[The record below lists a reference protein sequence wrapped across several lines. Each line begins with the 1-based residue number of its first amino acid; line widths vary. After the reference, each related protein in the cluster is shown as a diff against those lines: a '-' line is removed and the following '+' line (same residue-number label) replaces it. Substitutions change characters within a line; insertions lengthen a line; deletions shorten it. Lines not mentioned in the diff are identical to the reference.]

1 MKAKVDHRHYSV
13 CSIRSAKQVGRDLN
27 KRVTADSVMVADGLE
42 GFLTDNERWL
52 RNYNIHSV
60 ERGVNFSCSFNPRSG
75 MCYTCLGEPHRAWES
90 DGAPVA
96 VVLSDQSFPANVPAA
111 DGGECLRV
119 MRVEDGSLHELTSE
133 LLQVLKRNMVVS
145 GMVIML
151 GSFSQ
156 LGKYGTAWY
165 AGEWIKNRN
174 LVRREP
180 GDVLVV
186 PLLPFVSVAGVGSH
200 VLRSLLELLNWV
212 DDLQD
217 PEMELLRG
225 VRRQY
230 VAEFLSPVEGGQ
242 QWAGERQNM
251 MLPISLYGEGVM
263 LYKSREWGPLPR
275 ELRPVSEDEE
285 AEWMGKLSTAMG
297 REVNIS
303 LATAVAS
310 GRTLSAVR
318 SLEEDGGQMVYK
330 VAGASNGARTVA
342 ALTRK
347 GVAAEKFGQ
356 RG

>member
-1 MKAKVDHRHYSV
+1 MLQAERDRDDEKRRRVLAKERRRMEKEMGEDRKREDARLAGELGRELGRKAVKAKVDHRYYAV
-13 CSIRSAKQVGRDLN
+13 RSIRSAKQVGRDLN
-27 KRVTADSVMVADGLE
+27 KEVAADSVRVEEGME
-42 GFLTDNERWL
+42 GFLTDDERWL

-60 ERGVNFSCSFNPRSG
+60 ERGVNVSCSFNPRSG
-75 MCYTCLGEPHRAWES
+75 LCYTCLGEPHRAWES

-96 VVLSDQSFPANVPAA
+96 VVLADQSFPADVPAA
-111 DGGECLRV
+111 DGDECLRV

-133 LLQVLKRNMVVS
+133 LLQVLKRNMVIP

-151 GSFSQ
+151 GSLSQ

-174 LVRREP
+174 LLRREL

-186 PLLPFVSVAGVGSH
+186 PLLPFVSVTGVGSH
-200 VLRSLLELLNWV
+200 VLRSLLEFLNWV

-242 QWAGERQNM
+242 LWAGERQNM

-263 LYKSREWGPLPR
+263 L
-275 ELRPVSEDEE
+275 
-285 AEWMGKLSTAMG
+285 
-297 REVNIS
+297 
-303 LATAVAS
+303 
-310 GRTLSAVR
+310 
-318 SLEEDGGQMVYK
+318 
-330 VAGASNGARTVA
+330 
-342 ALTRK
+342 
-347 GVAAEKFGQ
+347 
-356 RG
+356 